1 MQPCGDVHSITVNV
15 IGETIKESNET
26 YTVRLSAPTN
36 AVIGDS
42 DGLGTIIDD
51 DQTPMLAVQSTSLS
65 EGNNGKKTMTFAR
78 ANDPCTAMRKALVGG
93 KFTKLS

>member
-1 MQPCGDVHSITVNV
+1 MTFTPGQVTKTITINV

-26 YTVRLSAPTN
+26 YTVRLSSPTN

-51 DQTPMLAVQSTSLS
+51 DQTPQLAVQSTSLS
-65 EGNNGKKTMTFAR
+65 EGNTGKKIDDLRHR
-78 ANDPCTAMRKALVGG
+78 ADQRERRHDDG
-93 KFTKLS
+93 